1 MKFKKKSLAVLIF
14 IVFIV
19 SSLITISSF
28 YFLLGFH
35 KYKIA
40 DLVRLFGSMRL
51 VETYYVKDVDTTKMV
66 DGAIKGMVSSLDD
79 PHSIYLDQKLYKE
92 LIEQTEGSFGGIGV
106 VMQYDK
112 DKKIVSVISV
122 LQDTPGESAG
132 IKPGDQILAVDGK
145 STDDFSFDQITAH
158 IRGPVDTAVTLTI
171 KNADGQKDVQI
182 TRAMIKTPTVNHKML
197 DNGIGY
203 IRIGMFS
210 DNTGKEFTDAY
221 QDLQNQAMKGLV
233 LDLRANPGGLLTS
246 CVEIA
251 KQLVPKGNIVS
262 IVNHDGKKEVY
273 TSELAENKYPIVVLI
288 DENSASASEILA
300 GALQDTQ
307 AATLVGVK
315 SYGKGSVQQVIPL
328 GEGTALKLTIAKY
341 YTPNDRLIDGIGIEP
356 DIAVKLDMS
365 SGADNQLQ
373 AAIDALEKKLNAN

>member
-145 STDDFSFDQITAH
+145 STDDFSFDQIAAH

-373 AAIDALEKKLNAN
+373 AAIDALEQKLNAN

>member
-92 LIEQTEGSFGGIGV
+92 LIELTEGSFGGIGV

-145 STDDFSFDQITAH
+145 STDDFSFDQIAAH

-373 AAIDALEKKLNAN
+373 AAIDALEQKLNAN

>member
-145 STDDFSFDQITAH
+145 STDDFSFDQIAAH

-273 TSELAENKYPIVVLI
+273 TSELTENKYPIVVLI

-373 AAIDALEKKLNAN
+373 AAIDALEQKLNAN